1 MMLLMI
7 YIIDVIDV
15 GDCAVVDHVNDVDV
29 DYVDVVMMF

>member
-1 MMLLMI
+1 MI

-15 GDCAVVDHVNDVDV
+15 GDYVVDHVYDVDI